1 MKKLLVFAVSLLISY
16 AVRSQT
22 IVFTGGCWDPVNGK
36 YKFSFV
42 ESGEGQAPTDVV
54 TYTTNFN
61 AETQVV
67 ATKDANGV
75 YNVIVPKTNNG
86 ATQQWIIYV
95 WVNGRYIAQK
105 HDDTN
110 MCPNSLPL
118 KYKEGSFRLVG
129 KPREEREIIEI
140 NHK

>member
-1 MKKLLVFAVSLLISY
+1 MKKLAIMIAMFVATT
-16 AVRSQT
+16 AAKSQT
-22 IVFTGGCWDPVNGK
+22 IVFTDGCWDPVNGK

-42 ESGEGQAPTDVV
+42 ESGEGQGPTDVV

-61 AETQVV
+61 AETQVAV
-67 ATKDANGV
+67 TKDANGV
-75 YNVIVPKTNNG
+75 YNVIVPKKNNG
-86 ATQQWIIYV
+86 PTQQWIIYV
-95 WVNGRYIAQK
+95 YVNGHYIAQK

-118 KYKEGSFRLVG
+118 RYKEGSFQLEG
-129 KPREEREIIEI
+129 KPRREILEI